1 MQWIINIC
9 EFLFFEWI
17 LSGNVIL
24 SPVNESVVLDGWS
37 GKKKNV
43 LATID
48 YGEDQKGHLR
58 LFIDKFKQQLTE
70 PTDIETTTPPVDE
83 ITGNSFAAAAAG
95 KIPSWAA
102 LEYVLLGFLFRWA
115 YYEYCFILYTL
126 GDGSFLDVDSPIRF
140 LPTSTKEVL
149 RNIKK
154 TGKINKNQSLHVL
167 SSCSTKSEIC
177 NDFIPQKCYF

>member
-1 MQWIINIC
+1 MQWVINIVK
-9 EFLFFEWI
+9 FLFFERI

-102 LEYVLLGFLFRWA
+102 LEYVLLGFLRQGRGLT
-115 YYEYCFILYTL
+115 YYVMI
-126 GDGSFLDVDSPIRF
+126 
-140 LPTSTKEVL
+140 
-149 RNIKK
+149 
-154 TGKINKNQSLHVL
+154 SLHKNVI
-167 SSCSTKSEIC
+167 SKIYIFSQTGIYCTSKIRKSR
-177 NDFIPQKCYF
+177 YW

>member
-1 MQWIINIC
+1 MQWIINII

-17 LSGNVIL
+17 LSGNLIL
-24 SPVNESVVLDGWS
+24 SPVNESLVLDGWS

-83 ITGNSFAAAAAG
+83 IAGNSFAAAAAG

-102 LEYVLLGFLFRWA
+102 LEYVLLFRWA
-115 YYEYCFILYTL
+115 YYEYCLILYTL

-154 TGKINKNQSLHVL
+154 TGKINKYQLLHVL
-167 SSCSTKSEIC
+167 SSCFTKSEIC